1 MCSSDL
7 PASPSFSVDGF
18 HVLITGGCGGIG
30 AAIAHGFAA
39 HGAKVT
45 LADLKT
51 PPTDCTAAGMDYA
64 ALDVRDAGAIAALAQ
79 RTPRLDVLVHCAGLL
94 AQGGEEF
101 KLDVFRAV
109 VDVHLHANL
118 ALANAFKPQLVAS
131 KGSLINIASMY
142 SYFGSPRIPAY
153 GAAKAAVIQLTKTLA
168 IAWAP
173 EGARVNAI
181 APGWVRT
188 ELSRGAMEDEVF
200 NRKVVDRIP
209 VGRWAEPG
217 EIAGAAIFLASP
229 AAAMVTGITLPVD
242 GGYSAV

>member
-1 MCSSDL
+1 MGPVS
-7 PASPSFSVDGF
+7 AAVSPSFSVAGY
-18 HVLITGGCGGIG
+18 HVLITGGSGGIG
-30 AAIAHGFAA
+30 AALARAFAA
-39 HGAKVT
+39 HGAAVT
-45 LADLKT
+45 LADLK
-51 PPTDCTAAGMDYA
+51 PPPADCGGMHYA
-64 ALDVRDAGAIAALAQ
+64 QLDVRDDAAIAALAA
-79 RTPRLDVLVHCAGLL
+79 RTSRLDVLIHCAGFL

-101 KLDVFRAV
+101 RVEIFRAV
-109 VDVHLHANL
+109 VDVHLNANI
-118 ALANAFKPQLVAS
+118 ALANAFKPHLAAR

-173 EGARVNAI
+173 DGVRVNAI

-209 VGRWAEPG
+209 VGRWAEPE

-229 AAAMVTGITLPVD
+229 AASMVTGITLPVD